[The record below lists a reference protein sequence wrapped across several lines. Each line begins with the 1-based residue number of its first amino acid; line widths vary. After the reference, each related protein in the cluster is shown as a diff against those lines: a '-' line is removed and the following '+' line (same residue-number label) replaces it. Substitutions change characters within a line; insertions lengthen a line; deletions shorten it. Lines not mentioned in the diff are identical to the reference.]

1 MWVHVETSILHS
13 LSPPSGGG
21 KSHID
26 LKERGALSEA
36 GSPSERAKAGASW
49 KGVRRLGF
57 SPDEGVVRAM
67 SGLRSR
73 PLGGRADAEV
83 AADAGAWCAPAP
95 RAYLLGLG
103 ADFAMARL
111 AVTGDFGHERA
122 ERGTTATQPS
132 RGSAVCQV
140 CPHLRGKLD
149 PPTFDLFC

>member
-1 MWVHVETSILHS
+1 
-13 LSPPSGGG
+13 
-21 KSHID
+21 
-26 LKERGALSEA
+26 
-36 GSPSERAKAGASW
+36 
-49 KGVRRLGF
+49 
-57 SPDEGVVRAM
+57 M
-67 SGLRSR
+67 SGLRGR

-103 ADFAMARL
+103 ADCAMARL

>member
-1 MWVHVETSILHS
+1 M
-13 LSPPSGGG
+13 
-21 KSHID
+21 
-26 LKERGALSEA
+26 SE
-36 GSPSERAKAGASW
+36 
-49 KGVRRLGF
+49 
-57 SPDEGVVRAM
+57 
-67 SGLRSR
+67 LRSR

-122 ERGTTATQPS
+122 ERGTMATQRS

>member
-1 MWVHVETSILHS
+1 MGPFDV
-13 LSPPSGGG
+13 
-21 KSHID
+21 D
-26 LKERGALSEA
+26 MRGLACLAEAAL
-36 GSPSERAKAGASW
+36 
-49 KGVRRLGF
+49 
-57 SPDEGVVRAM
+57 
-67 SGLRSR
+67 
-73 PLGGRADAEV
+73 DAEMV
-83 AADAGAWCAPAP
+83 VTVGAWCAPAP
-95 RAYLLGLG
+95 TAYLLDLG